1 VVQDLKAAKKPYSAP
16 AFQILDAAAAKIELE
31 AASAS
36 EDANARQILSVVN
49 RELER
54 GQIECHPP
62 GKTRTRRAIR
72 NRPFPLDQ

>member
-36 EDANARQILSVVN
+36 HDANARQMLSVITQ
-49 RELER
+49 ELER
-54 GQIECHPP
+54 TASQAEPTWDSPHAKSSSSGQ
-62 GKTRTRRAIR
+62 
-72 NRPFPLDQ
+72 